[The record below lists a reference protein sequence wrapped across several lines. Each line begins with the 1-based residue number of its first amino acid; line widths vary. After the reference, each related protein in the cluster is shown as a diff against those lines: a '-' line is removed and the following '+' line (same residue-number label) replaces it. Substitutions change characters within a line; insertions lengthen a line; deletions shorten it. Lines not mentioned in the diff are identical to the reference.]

1 MKYLFLTLSIL
12 SISFFSI
19 SQPKKPTLMVLPSD
33 NWCVQRYFISEFD
46 NQGTKMKVPNYKQA
60 FQEDGEIGQVIS
72 KIGSI
77 LVERGFPLKDAEQ
90 EIRNLEQQ
98 SAEEV
103 VTGSSISGA
112 SLAESPLDK
121 LRKRAKA
128 DIIIQIWWSINK
140 TDKGKSVNFT
150 LEALDAYTS
159 KKIAS
164 STGTGTPSMNDPIP
178 VLLQKAVLTNVDL
191 FTAQLQ
197 QHFTSM
203 IDNGREIIIRI
214 KRWQNWNNNLET
226 EYGGKELSDVI
237 NSWLQKNTIKG
248 KFNITDVSENMMNI
262 EQAKIE
268 LFDEQ
273 NKQIDARIF
282 TRELQKY
289 LKAQPYNIDSKLMTR
304 GLGEAILVL
313 GEK

>member
-1 MKYLFLTLSIL
+1 
-12 SISFFSI
+12 
-19 SQPKKPTLMVLPSD
+19 MVLPSD